1 MKMYRMITSD
11 LDETL
16 LRADGSISA
25 ANIAAIKRATQ
36 MGIKFVP
43 NTGRSF
49 LSIQPLLR
57 RLGLWNQPNQY
68 VISYNGG
75 AIVENWEN
83 HVLLSRELPY
93 EVAAAVFKVLQQFDV
108 AIHVYTLRGLA
119 IYHPVA
125 ADLAYLKTRG
135 VSATTMRGDFSQFQ
149 LGRIMKVIAM
159 SPSLAVRRA
168 AKAAV
173 EQQVTQPVT
182 CTFSSDRYMEVNP
195 VGVDKGQA
203 TLALG
208 QRLGISPAEIMGIGD
223 NANDLAMLEQVGCA
237 VAVQNASA
245 AAKKVA
251 THVTTANFES
261 GVSEAIDRWV
271 LN

>member
-1 MKMYRMITSD
+1 MYRMITSD

-16 LRADGSISA
+16 LRADGSVST
-25 ANIAAIKRATQ
+25 ANVAAIKRATQ

-75 AIVENWEN
+75 TIVENWDN
-83 HVLLSRELPY
+83 HVLMSHELPY

-119 IYHPVA
+119 IYHPKA
-125 ADLAYLKTRG
+125 DDLAYLKTRG
-135 VSATTMRGDFSQFQ
+135 VSATTMQGEFSQFRF
-149 LGRIMKVIAM
+149 GRIMKVIAM
-159 SPSLAVRRA
+159 SPDREVRRA
-168 AKAAV
+168 ARIAV
-173 EQQVTQPVT
+173 EQQVSQPVT

-203 TLALG
+203 AIALG

-223 NANDLAMLEQVGCA
+223 STNDLAMLKQVGGAIA
-237 VAVQNASA
+237 VRNASA
-245 AAKKVA
+245 EVKAVA
-251 THVTTANFES
+251 THVTLADFES
-261 GVSEAIDRWV
+261 GVSEAIDRWA

>member
-1 MKMYRMITSD
+1 MYRMITSD

-16 LRADGSISA
+16 LRADGSIST
-25 ANIAAIKRATQ
+25 ANVAAIKRATQ
-36 MGIKFVP
+36 AGLKFVP

-75 AIVENWEN
+75 AIVENWDN
-83 HVLLSRELPY
+83 HVLLSHELPY
-93 EVAAAVFKVLQQFDV
+93 EVARAVFKVLQQFDV

-119 IYHPVA
+119 IYHPLV

-135 VSATTMRGDFSQFQ
+135 VSATTMRGDFSQFR

-159 SPSLAVRRA
+159 SPNVEVRQA
-168 AKAAV
+168 AKMAV

-208 QRLGISPAEIMGIGD
+208 QRLGISAAEIIGIGD
-223 NANDLAMLEQVGCA
+223 NANDVAMLEQVGCGI
-237 VAVQNASA
+237 AVQNASTE
-245 AAKKVA
+245 AKA
-251 THVTTANFES
+251 LADHVTVADFES
-261 GVSEAIDRWV
+261 GVSEAIDRWA